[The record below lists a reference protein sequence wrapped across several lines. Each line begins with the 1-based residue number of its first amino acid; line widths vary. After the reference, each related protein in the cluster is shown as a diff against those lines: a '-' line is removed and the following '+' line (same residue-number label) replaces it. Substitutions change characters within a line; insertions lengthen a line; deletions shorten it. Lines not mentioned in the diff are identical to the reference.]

1 MNGTSGPT
9 GAIDRGDA
17 DVGPARSRT
26 AASTTSW
33 WPAVTFVLL
42 AYAASWAL
50 WMAHLAPHLGDL
62 LTADRTPADV
72 SAYVPE
78 RDILLGMLG
87 PALAALVMRIVITRE
102 GLRGSLGPVRDWR
115 RLLIALV
122 APALFVAAVLL
133 LVQALRFGRFSW
145 YDESLLGYLLTMV
158 IVFFNIPWGFGE
170 EYGWRG
176 YLLPKLLGLGEV
188 KAGLIVGLVW
198 APWHFPVVLAG
209 HAFPNQP
216 PVRALL
222 LFTVSVVLFSLI
234 LTRLWV
240 WSGGSLLAVILAHM
254 SVNLYAGYLEPPYL
268 TGNPLL
274 VNMGG
279 AVSLTLATVLVVAL
293 YRRRRGTDTDTSV
306 DTTVNTRATE
316 G

>member
-1 MNGTSGPT
+1 
-9 GAIDRGDA
+9 
-17 DVGPARSRT
+17 
-26 AASTTSW
+26 
-33 WPAVTFVLL
+33 
-42 AYAASWAL
+42 
-50 WMAHLAPHLGDL
+50 
-62 LTADRTPADV
+62 
-72 SAYVPE
+72 
-78 RDILLGMLG
+78 
-87 PALAALVMRIVITRE
+87 
-102 GLRGSLGPVRDWR
+102 
-115 RLLIALV
+115 V